1 MAGKKSTEKSSR
13 TVGRVNRRSGRTSA
27 ASALTQAP
35 LERSQRS
42 EPSRSRRTQPS
53 ADELGLRAWQ
63 TTYRNSK
70 GKAA

>member
-1 MAGKKSTEKSSR
+1 MAGRKSTEKSSR
-13 TVGRVNRRSGRTSA
+13 VVGRANDRSARTSA

-42 EPSRSRRTQPS
+42 EPSRSRRAQPS

-63 TTYRNSK
+63 TTYKNSK
-70 GKAA
+70 SKAA